1 MQERKEELIKEYN
14 ELTTQISEL
23 TQQRLRILGKL
34 ELIEELEEPK
44 KEKK

>member
-1 MQERKEELIKEYN
+1 MEKRKEELVKEYN
-14 ELTTQISEL
+14 DLTTQITEL

-34 ELIEELEEPK
+34 EMIEEMEQPA